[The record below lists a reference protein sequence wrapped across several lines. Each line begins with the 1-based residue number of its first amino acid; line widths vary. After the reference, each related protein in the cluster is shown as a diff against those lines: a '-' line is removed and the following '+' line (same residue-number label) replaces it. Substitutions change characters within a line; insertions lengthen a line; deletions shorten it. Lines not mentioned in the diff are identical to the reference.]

1 MASLMESYEQQF
13 ANLTA
18 EITSKTVRIPNL
30 TGAEKQTL
38 SSNVEKLLDE
48 TRELLEQMDLEVL
61 DLQPKDRNKYQTR
74 LKSYRTELSKLEKA
88 LKQSRI
94 AFSDEIQSRDELFG
108 DDSYSTSAD
117 QKTRL
122 LENSERMERG
132 SKRLEEGYR
141 IALET
146 EQLGATILEDLS
158 TQRESIQRSRDRLR
172 ETDSTLGRSSRILT
186 GMMKRIIQNRLLLV
200 IVGFII
206 VIVVIVAL
214 YFVFRPK
221 H

>member
-186 GMMKRIIQNRLLLV
+186 GMMKR
-200 IVGFII
+200 
-206 VIVVIVAL
+206 
-214 YFVFRPK
+214 
-221 H
+221 